1 MEGFR
6 TIFCP
11 HLWKFICDRATQGR
25 SALLYQAEVQETPV
39 QSLRRLIPMVVGLA
53 TSLATCYAQA
63 PVTFSSDTSLSGE
76 TPSTVY
82 AIDVNND
89 GITDIVQDTAQIPNG
104 FTVSIANG
112 DGSFRAPVFY
122 AVSYTDSFGGKPSP
136 TPIASGDFNGDGKV
150 DLAVALAGENRVAVF
165 LGKGDG
171 TFQAAKY
178 STIALPASA
187 TFVFNAIA
195 AADYNSDG
203 KLDLVAIAGSSS
215 GNVMYV
221 LQGDG
226 SGGFGT
232 PHTVFTPTS
241 GTGFGQSNVAIGDF
255 DGDGKADVAFTTS
268 TFDQFNNETSSTV
281 HVEYGNGAFGFT
293 NTTAYTYA
301 GPFQMASG
309 DLNSDGRTDLFGV
322 SGPRLTLLYSST
334 SRTFSTYT
342 TPLPPGFFGASPDSG
357 LTSGYTGPLAMADF
371 NGDGRMDL
379 VGTDYVSNQS
389 GPTNELAFFLA
400 GTSPG
405 AFTTQ
410 IYTLSG
416 YKLITNP
423 VAGDFNGDSKPDA
436 AVNQSNQPGSN
447 NTPSFVT
454 AALNQTSSGNW
465 GGCAYPKT
473 GQGIHVCAT
482 SGTTTSPVLFSASS
496 NSFGDLRKMELWVDG
511 KKVAEQHHTWGQ
523 RAWFN
528 LTGTYANGSHSATMF
543 AADIDS
549 RQQKT
554 TFSFT
559 VGAAGSCS
567 APTSPGVHVCMP
579 ANGSTV
585 SSPVQVQAAAN
596 VTGTFAR
603 MELWVDG
610 VKKYTESSSKTLGTS
625 ISVAAGSHR
634 FAIFAINTAGTK
646 WEGVSTAT
654 VK

>member
-1 MEGFR
+1 V
-6 TIFCP
+6 
-11 HLWKFICDRATQGR
+11 A
-25 SALLYQAEVQETPV
+25 
-39 QSLRRLIPMVVGLA
+39 SLRSLFPIALCLA
-53 TSLATCYAQA
+53 TSLTTCYAQA
-63 PVTFSSDTSLSGE
+63 PATFSSDTSLSGE

-89 GITDIVQDTAQIPNG
+89 GIADIVQDTAQIPNG

-136 TPIASGDFNGDGKV
+136 TPMASGDFNGDGKV
-150 DLAVALAGENRVAVF
+150 DLAVALVGENRIAVF

-178 STIALPASA
+178 STIALPASV
-187 TFVFNAIA
+187 TFVFNAIV

-203 KLDLVAIAGSSS
+203 KLDLVAIAGSPN

-221 LQGDG
+221 LAGDG
-226 SGGFGT
+226 SGGFGSA
-232 PHTVFTPTS
+232 HTVFTPTS
-241 GTGFGQSNVAIGDF
+241 GTGFATTNVALGDF

-268 TFDQFNNETSSTV
+268 IFDQFNNETSSTV

-293 NTTAYTYA
+293 DTTAYTYA
-301 GPFQMASG
+301 GPIQMSSG

-322 SGPRLTLLYSST
+322 SGPRLTLLYSNP
-334 SRTFSTYT
+334 SRTFATYT

-357 LTSGYTGPLAMADF
+357 FTSGYTGPLAMADF

-379 VGTDYVSNQS
+379 VGTDYVSSTS

-400 GTSPG
+400 GSSPG

-416 YKLITNP
+416 FKLITNP

-447 NTPSFVT
+447 NSPSFVT

-496 NSFGDLRKMELWVDG
+496 NSYGDLRKMELWVDG
-511 KKVAEQHHTWGQ
+511 KKIVEQHHTWGQ
-523 RAWFN
+523 KAWFN
-528 LTGTYANGSHSATMF
+528 LSSAFATGSHSGAMF
-543 AADIDS
+543 ASDVGN
-549 RQQKT
+549 RLQKT

-559 VGAAGSCS
+559 VGATGTCS
-567 APTSPGVHVCMP
+567 APASPGVNVCKP

-585 SSPVQVQAAAN
+585 SSPVQVQAASTI
-596 VTGTFAR
+596 TGTLAR
-603 MELWVDG
+603 MEVWVDG
-610 VKKYTESSSKTLGTS
+610 VKKYTETSSKTLSTS
-625 ISVAAGSHR
+625 ISLAAGSHR
-634 FAIFAINTAGTK
+634 FVVYAVNTAGTK
-646 WEGVSTAT
+646 WQGAATAT